1 MITVAALREGVVE
14 NRYTALVRG
23 SSAIFP
29 RGYLWLIPVWYV
41 VIAAAVEFK
50 GKSPSWYLPYALGAL
65 LIGAL
70 VLLVVLSTI
79 RNNAFLIDDSGI
91 WLGLRGG
98 ARRRFA
104 RRRRQNTH
112 LPWFEIQQIRIAYRR
127 YGARVDVYLPAGSNG
142 GRGHIVW
149 RVIAATLTLLI
160 PPAYLFRQPGI
171 LRPRS
176 DPLRYRIPLYDVTPE
191 ELRLAL
197 VPLAPPTVPIVVRPR
212 WRTRAMRRLRRSRLT
227 TAA

>member
-1 MITVAALREGVVE
+1 VE

-41 VIAAAVEFK
+41 VIAALVEFK
-50 GKSPSWYLPYALGAL
+50 GQPPSWYAPYALGAL
-65 LIGAL
+65 LLGAL
-70 VLLVVLSTI
+70 ILLVVLSTV

-98 ARRRFA
+98 ARRRFGP
-104 RRRRQNTH
+104 RRRRNRH
-112 LPWFEIQQIRIAYRR
+112 LPWAEIHGIRIVHRR
-127 YGARVDVYLPAGSNG
+127 YGARVDVFLPAGSNG
-142 GRGHIVW
+142 GRGHVIW
-149 RVIAATLTLLI
+149 RFTAAGLTLLI

-171 LRPRS
+171 LRPGS

-197 VPLAPPTVPIVVRPR
+197 VPLAPPTVPVAVRPR
-212 WRTRAMRRLRRSRLT
+212 WRTRALRRLRRSRLT

>member
-1 MITVAALREGVVE
+1 VD

-41 VIAAAVEFK
+41 VIAALVEFK

-65 LIGAL
+65 LLAAL
-70 VLLVVLSTI
+70 ILLVVLSTV
-79 RNNAFLIDDSGI
+79 RNNAFLVDDSGI

-104 RRRRQNTH
+104 RRRRQNRY
-112 LPWFEIQQIRIAYRR
+112 LPWPEVQQIRIASRR
-127 YGARVDVYLPAGSNG
+127 YGVRVDVFLPEGSKG
-142 GRGHIVW
+142 GRGHVIW
-149 RVIAATLTLLI
+149 RVIASGLTLLI

-176 DPLRYRIPLYDVTPE
+176 SPLRYRIPLYDVTTE

-197 VPLAPPTVPIVVRPR
+197 VPLAPPTVPVAVKLR
-212 WRTRAMRRLRRSRLT
+212 WRTRALKRLRRSRLT